1 MAERDLLEEA
11 IALEK
16 HWSKSVEF
24 RGPGY
29 ENYSGERRRYMAEAV
44 ASFKPK
50 SVLEVGC
57 FGGYN
62 LREIHKID
70 PSISLTG
77 YDTNLEA
84 LNYLNQK
91 APYVRTIQGS
101 IYELGKV
108 FAESKFDVVFTSGVL
123 IHIPCF
129 DKKSNTVDSRLIEGI
144 IQDIA
149 GLATKGI
156 VHGEHN
162 GDSFAKVP
170 EKGMRYIHNFKEMYT
185 GVKKITVEDAI
196 EPGGGFEHLIKVSL

>member
-62 LREIHKID
+62 LREIYALD
-70 PSISLTG
+70 PTVQLTG
-77 YDTNLEA
+77 YDTNSLALE
-84 LNYLNQK
+84 YVREK
-91 APYVRTIQGS
+91 APYIRTVQGS
-101 IYELGKV
+101 IYDLRNV
-108 FAESKFDVVFTSGVL
+108 LAESKFDIVFTSGVL
-123 IHIPCF
+123 IHIPCY
-129 DKKSNTVDSRLIEGI
+129 DKQYDKIDTSLIQQVVD
-144 IQDIA
+144 DFKA
-149 GLATKGI
+149 LATKAI

-162 GDSFAKVP
+162 GDQFSKLP
-170 EKGMRYIHNFKEMYT
+170 NKGMRYVHDFKHLYK
-185 GVKKITVEDAI
+185 GAKKVTIQDAI
-196 EPGGGFEHLIKVSL
+196 EPGGGFEHLIGVTL